1 MSNATIIQKLN
12 RYWHHTDITQ
22 KVVGARIIV
31 DGKVNK
37 HASIY
42 KYPGCKTLH
51 INSRDIEFKFNKDH
65 FCGNKLNRLGDF
77 LM

>member
-1 MSNATIIQKLN
+1 MSHATIIQKQN

-22 KVVGARIIV
+22 KVVGARITV
-31 DGKVNK
+31 EGKVNK

-42 KYPGCKTLH
+42 KYLGCNTLY

-65 FCGNKLNRLGDF
+65 FGGNKQNRLGEF
-77 LM
+77 LT